1 MNKPLVGWSISC
13 SADSVMEKIGVVGFE
28 GVILTSVGSA
38 EMTDFSKYGVTN
50 LNGGERDAVMLGC
63 NLVFSYI

>member
-1 MNKPLVGWSISC
+1 
-13 SADSVMEKIGVVGFE
+13 MEKIGVVGFE
-28 GVILTSVGSA
+28 GVVLTSVGSA